1 MSNQDFDKEKERIL
15 NQIQNDSIIM
25 FYLDSSGKMTIISS
39 GELSKTQIK
48 ISENILSVIEP
59 SFILTVVLFI
69 EIILIKLQERI
80 SLWFRKN

>member
-1 MSNQDFDKEKERIL
+1 MSNQDFEKEKERIL